1 MSRASMP
8 SSAETGRDAVV
19 AILVAIERACLDAEA
34 AFVERRWPDVAA
46 SLTRQQ
52 ELTAELGELF
62 ARAPDASPEGD
73 DKIAQR
79 VRGIL
84 AYRDDQLR
92 RMSAY
97 NSEVG
102 RRLQSI
108 GRVRKFSRSIG
119 SGAKAR
125 LLDEQY

>member
-1 MSRASMP
+1 MP
-8 SSAETGRDAVV
+8 SSADSAREAVV
-19 AILVAIERACLDAEA
+19 AVLVAIERSCLDAEA

-46 SLTRQQ
+46 SLTRQD
-52 ELTAELGELF
+52 ELTAELRELF
-62 ARAPDASPEGD
+62 ASAPHTAPERD
-73 DKIAQR
+73 DKVAQR

-84 AYRDDQLR
+84 AYRDDQMR

-97 NSEVG
+97 HSEIG

-119 SGAKAR
+119 TGAKAR
-125 LLDEQY
+125 LLDAQY